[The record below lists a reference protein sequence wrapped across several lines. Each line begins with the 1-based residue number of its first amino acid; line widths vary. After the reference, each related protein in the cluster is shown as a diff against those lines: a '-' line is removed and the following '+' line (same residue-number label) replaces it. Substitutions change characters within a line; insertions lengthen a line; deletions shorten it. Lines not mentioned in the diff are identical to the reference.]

1 MCIRDRYRR
10 RAALCSSTARRRPA
24 LSDHLCGSVV
34 VLFGSLAVSAG
45 VTDED
50 MELVGIGQQVEHGPY
65 VLACS
70 GDITRVIGAGGSDLG
85 EPLANLFLN
94 GAGQEGDEPGG
105 VVVLDRPLGAGNN
118 RSLVES
124 SGLDPGIGLAFAST
138 VQPHGGLEE
147 PLVRQQ
153 ERVGALVAH
162 SHGPPEGFTE
172 FRFSVL
178 GGPGKDE
185 LDVACGQGLS
195 GGLDDR
201 SVHCV
206 TMWRHR
212 NHLLCRVVIGDMCDT
227 TRPGRCPSG
236 AVSSLKGTSSSFGD
250 RRALRSADAVPVA
263 AVQVVLENLSVF
275 CASDACAGLTRKIEI
290 AGRLGLVACQST
302 CPGDGLA
309 GVGEVERRHL
319 TRRGLRAVSYT
330 HLTLPTIY

>member
-24 LSDHLCGSVV
+24 LSDYLCGSVV
-34 VLFGSLAVSAG
+34 VSLDSFAVSAG

-65 VLACS
+65 ILACS
-70 GDITRVIGAGGSDLG
+70 GDIIRIVGAGGSDLG

-162 SHGPPEGFTE
+162 SHGAPEGPRG
-172 FRFSVL
+172 FRVSVRGSPGSVEL
-178 GGPGKDE
+178 GG
-185 LDVACGQGLS
+185 ARGQGLS
-195 GGLDDR
+195 GG
-201 SVHCV
+201 
-206 TMWRHR
+206 
-212 NHLLCRVVIGDMCDT
+212 
-227 TRPGRCPSG
+227 
-236 AVSSLKGTSSSFGD
+236 
-250 RRALRSADAVPVA
+250 
-263 AVQVVLENLSVF
+263 
-275 CASDACAGLTRKIEI
+275 
-290 AGRLGLVACQST
+290 
-302 CPGDGLA
+302 
-309 GVGEVERRHL
+309 VG
-319 TRRGLRAVSYT
+319 
-330 HLTLPTIY
+330 